1 MIKKKY
7 IDLFRVDPEK
17 KVRLK
22 DHDTGWAQNEEFKE
36 FGKDNGYEIGAYL
49 RIDITGILTDIGY
62 IKQESNKMGFNK

>member
-36 FGKDNGYEIGAYL
+36 FGKDDQAY
-49 RIDITGILTDIGY
+49 
-62 IKQESNKMGFNK
+62 SF